1 MHKTSWPKASDK
13 DVQRKGRKGRKGRK
27 ENLNKYENN
36 IALQLITI
44 SRPIFS
50 AYFVFLSVSLG

>member
-13 DVQRKGRKGRKGRK
+13 DVQRKGRK

-36 IALQLITI
+36 IALQLITT

-50 AYFVFLSVSLG
+50 AYFVFLSVSLR